1 MEELITLVKFI
12 ANNALGSN
20 ALINPQEDA
29 TLESKLFKLLQNN
42 EVKTDKEASL
52 VLYGTAELSSS
63 FRMLKSR
70 FQKKLFNHLHLV
82 RFDSDLSI
90 NFNRAEHKC
99 LTLLTEAHVLWM
111 ASENKLAVKVLLK
124 AIKIAD
130 EHGITT
136 MKVKAL
142 EQLRKI
148 HIDASNSLGFEE
160 TEWLLQEAYQLE
172 RDEREAESLYS
183 IIIIS
188 VKGATVIKSQI
199 LDEFPPIIEKFE
211 SLWLKSNSSKIF
223 YYLHKISILYLEQLG
238 KYDEIV
244 IAIGRAEN
252 LLEQKR
258 IKLCWYD
265 SHYYRYIKVYA
276 FLKTKKYKEGLALAA
291 LAQKLLQDGSRN
303 WFASLENYFL
313 LSIHDK
319 DYVLASS
326 LLKEV
331 FSNLSFNNL
340 PNSSKERW
348 SIYEMFSKLIAT
360 INEDAEE
367 EVDFKSGTSLS
378 ILSKDK
384 IGFNLSILILNVFE
398 DVLLS
403 KADNFF
409 SNRKG
414 YANMLRN
421 ILKE

>member
-1 MEELITLVKFI
+1 FI

-211 SLWLKSNSSKIF
+211 SLW
-223 YYLHKISILYLEQLG
+223 
-238 KYDEIV
+238 
-244 IAIGRAEN
+244 
-252 LLEQKR
+252 
-258 IKLCWYD
+258 
-265 SHYYRYIKVYA
+265 
-276 FLKTKKYKEGLALAA
+276 
-291 LAQKLLQDGSRN
+291 
-303 WFASLENYFL
+303 
-313 LSIHDK
+313 
-319 DYVLASS
+319 
-326 LLKEV
+326 
-331 FSNLSFNNL
+331 
-340 PNSSKERW
+340 
-348 SIYEMFSKLIAT
+348 
-360 INEDAEE
+360 
-367 EVDFKSGTSLS
+367 
-378 ILSKDK
+378 
-384 IGFNLSILILNVFE
+384 
-398 DVLLS
+398 
-403 KADNFF
+403 
-409 SNRKG
+409 
-414 YANMLRN
+414 
-421 ILKE
+421 